1 MLYPPTGFLLATC
14 IASTSTHADAAACH
28 ADVLVK
34 NMDPNDIS
42 ALHKAMVGRK
52 VAAAIALSSGISPD
66 DVLGLDHKPG
76 SSNLLNTGQVAP
88 WLPANWKEHVE
99 SVGSAPSTMVS
110 CLIEDCTMVGFMA
123 DIFRNPKVHAT
134 LLDTILSSL
143 AETDANSPAVEGK
156 LTVVAT
162 SVVLLPSSDSVKP
175 AIGSKSQLAS
185 PLRKIAAQLP
195 SAALPPPMAAS
206 VRPSQVTDLA
216 PTKSPQSHVSVHDTS
231 KQELRQRT
239 KASGLT
245 ASRWW
250 AWLLIAVAI
259 VMMILS
265 CRGVEQE
272 GVRKENDSFRNV
284 LPSDD
289 ELPQRVI
296 EASRALESTKST
308 GAPRWCC
315 RRSTGTG
322 LSGVVC

>member
-1 MLYPPTGFLLATC
+1 M
-14 IASTSTHADAAACH
+14 ASAPMYADAATCH

-52 VAAAIALSSGISPD
+52 VASALALSCGISPD

-88 WLPANWKEHVE
+88 WLPANWAEHVE
-99 SVGSAPSTMVS
+99 SVGSAPSTMIS

-162 SVVLLPSSDSVKP
+162 SVVLLPSSNTVKP
-175 AIGSKSQLAS
+175 AIGFKPQLAS

-195 SAALPPPMAAS
+195 SAALPRPMAAS
-206 VRPSQVTDLA
+206 VQPSQATDQLHA
-216 PTKSPQSHVSVHDTS
+216 SAHETS
-231 KQELRQRT
+231 KQELRQPT
-239 KASGLT
+239 KASGL
-245 ASRWW
+245 AARPWW
-250 AWLLIAVAI
+250 AWLLVGVAI
-259 VMMILS
+259 VMMIVS
-265 CRGVEQE
+265 CRDMKQE
-272 GVRKENDSFRNV
+272 RGRQENASFRNV
-284 LPSDD
+284 LASDD
-289 ELPQRVI
+289 ELPQRVV
-296 EASRALESTKST
+296 EASRALESAKST
-308 GAPRWCC
+308 AAPRWCC
-315 RRSTGTG
+315 RRSTGNA
-322 LSGVVC
+322 VC